1 MNPRAKVCVK
11 LVAEEGVGT
20 IAAGVVKGYADVI
33 QISGDS
39 GGTGASPLSSIKNAG
54 VPWELGLAETQQ
66 VLVQNDLRSRV
77 LLRTDGGFRT
87 GRDVVVAALLGAEEY
102 GFGTASAVAVGCV
115 MARQC
120 HLNTCPV
127 GVATQRDDLREKF
140 TGTPEDVVRFFGH
153 IAQEVREILAELGV
167 RSLGEII
174 GRTNLLEPVDDL
186 SDPRARALDVS
197 SLLWMPDDGR
207 TLQCT
212 QERNDRGEELL
223 DDQILKDVAD
233 ALDGNG
239 PVQRSYKIRNIHRT
253 VGARVAGEI
262 AHRYRQEGL
271 PEGSIELRFTGSAG
285 QSFGAFC
292 YTGLRLILTGEANDY
307 VAKGMGG
314 GEVAVRPPENSRFV
328 SHENV
333 LMGNTVLYGA
343 TGGSLFAA
351 GRAGERFAVRNS
363 GGKAVVEGV
372 GDHGCEYMTE
382 GIVVILGETGRN
394 FGAGMSNGIA
404 YVLDEDG
411 HFPSKLNPEMIAIKR
426 VGEEDI
432 EILRTLI
439 QRHVQLTESQRGR
452 KILKHWDR
460 FRPLFWKVAP
470 HSAMTEEGPQTII
483 HRHLESLRAALS
495 VG

>member
-1 MNPRAKVCVK
+1 M
-11 LVAEEGVGT
+11 
-20 IAAGVVKGYADVI
+20 AAGVAKCYADVI
-33 QISGDS
+33 QISGTS
-39 GGTGASPLSSIKNAG
+39 GGTGSSPISSIKNAG
-54 VPWELGLAETQQ
+54 MPWELGVAEVQQ

-77 LLRTDGGFRT
+77 LLRADGGMRT
-87 GRDVVVAALLGAEEY
+87 GRDVMIAALLGAEEY
-102 GFGTASAVAVGCV
+102 GFGTAALVAIGCL

-127 GVATQRDDLREKF
+127 GIASQREDLREKF
-140 TGTPEDVVRFFGH
+140 KGTADDIVRFFGH
-153 IAQEVREILAELGV
+153 VAEEVREIMAELGV
-167 RSLGEII
+167 RTIEEVV
-174 GRTNLLEPVDDL
+174 GRMDLLEPVDDL
-186 SDPRARALDVS
+186 SDPRARMLDMTP
-197 SLLWMPDDGR
+197 LLLVPDDDRPIRR
-207 TLQCT
+207 TQD
-212 QERNDRGEELL
+212 RNDRDEEIL
-223 DDQILKDVAD
+223 DDQIMKDVAD
-233 ALDGNG
+233 ALDGKG
-239 PVQRSYKIRNIHRT
+239 PVQKSYPIRNIHRT

-262 AHRYRQEGL
+262 AHRYREEGL

-292 YTGLRLILTGEANDY
+292 HTGLRMILTGEANDY
-307 VAKGMGG
+307 VCKGMGG
-314 GEVAVRPPENSRFV
+314 GEVALRPDPAATFKT
-328 SHENV
+328 HENAI
-333 LMGNTVLYGA
+333 MGNTVLYGA

-404 YVLDEDG
+404 YVFDEHG
-411 HFPSKLNPEMIAIKR
+411 HFPSMLNPEMLAIKR
-426 VGEEDI
+426 VTDEPDI
-432 EILRTLI
+432 EIVQALI
-439 QRHVQLTESQRGR
+439 QRHVQLTESPRGQE
-452 KILKHWDR
+452 ILERWDE

-483 HRHLESLRAALS
+483 HRHLESLRSALA